1 MATLLIQ
8 LVGPM
13 QSWGVQ
19 SRFSE
24 RDTLLEPSNSG
35 VIGLL
40 CAAMGIDRSEGEV
53 VLRLAALRM
62 AVRVDREGVPAYDY
76 QTAQQVIKASTGK
89 VDARDHTV
97 TSRRFYLADAAFT
110 VGLEGNDDELLER
123 AHRALKYPHWPL
135 FLGRKGYLP
144 SAPPYLPSGL
154 KHQGLLESLARIPL
168 VIPRHVR
175 NQQLPMLRYVIEASE
190 GAARND
196 VPLGP
201 FAERRFGT
209 RYVQSV
215 TAKLGEVPRVLE

>member
-1 MATLLIQ
+1 MATLLIR

-13 QSWGVQ
+13 QSWGGQ

-24 RDTLLEPSNSG
+24 RDTLLEPSKSG
-35 VIGLL
+35 IIGLL
-40 CAAMGIDRSEGEV
+40 CAAMGIDRSEGGM

-62 AVRVDREGVPAYDY
+62 AVRIDREGVPAYDY

-97 TSRRFYLADAAFT
+97 TSRRYYLADAAFT
-110 VGLEGNDDELLER
+110 VGLEGDEALLAR
-123 AHRALKYPHWPL
+123 AHRALHAPRWPL

-154 KHQGLLESLARIPL
+154 KHQGLLESLARVPL
-168 VIPRHVR
+168 VVPPHARD
-175 NQQLPMLRYVIEASE
+175 QQLPTLRYVIEASE

-215 TAKLGEVPRVLE
+215 TAKLGEVSRVLE

>member
-1 MATLLIQ
+1 MATLLIR

-24 RDTLLEPSNSG
+24 RDTLLEPSKSG

-40 CAAMGIDRSEGEV
+40 CAAMGVDRSEAEV
-53 VLRLAALRM
+53 VLQLAEMRM
-62 AVRVDREGVPAYDY
+62 GIRVDREGTPAYDY

-97 TSRRFYLADAAFT
+97 TSRRYYLADAAFL
-110 VGLEGNDDELLER
+110 VGLEGDDLLLTR
-123 AHRALKYPHWPL
+123 AHRALHSPHWPL

-144 SAPPYLPSGL
+144 STPPYLPNGL
-154 KHQGLLESLARIPL
+154 KQQGLLEALAHFPFGLSPQARD
-168 VIPRHVR
+168 
-175 NQQLPMLRYVIEASE
+175 QLPRALRYVIETAE

-196 VPLGP
+196 MPLGP